1 MYHRQVSSSPRFVD
15 AIIDSREAGDSADMI
30 RLSTAGVAGSPAS
43 AAECLLECSAFS
55 VPAEIHDVSPA
66 GSPLSNTDWSRPEEC
81 ATTNGAHSSPGYP
94 GSENRSTGSAASRSP
109 TRVPPPG
116 LEKTVRPSPASLA
129 PADQYR

>member
-1 MYHRQVSSSPRFVD
+1 SSPCFVD
-15 AIIDSREAGDSADMI
+15 AIIDSREAPDSPDMI
-30 RLSTAGVAGSPAS
+30 RLSTAGVGRGPARAG
-43 AAECLLECSAFS
+43 EIWVGGSAFS

-66 GSPLSNTDWSRPEEC
+66 GSPLSNTDWSRPEEW